1 MIESLKIYGMSRKGS
16 WSGAGSGAAGTW
28 TPSSDIS
35 TETNPYAVPVS
46 LQGSGSVALAASQS
60 YDFVTSDDMLLMMPQ
75 PVTEDFV
82 LEIGYRYQTAPGN
95 LYVVQAPL
103 SAASLAAGWEAGY
116 KYHYRFTIGGSDGI
130 LLDAPSIT
138 PWTDGGDTDVD
149 IL

>member
-1 MIESLKIYGMSRKGS
+1 MSRKGS

-28 TPSSDIS
+28 TPSSDVT

-82 LEIGYRYQTAPGN
+82 LEIGYRYQNRGGE
-95 LYVVQAPL
+95 PL
-103 SAASLAAGWEAGY
+103 CGAGSALRGIARG
-116 KYHYRFTIGGSDGI
+116 RMGGR
-130 LLDAPSIT
+130 
-138 PWTDGGDTDVD
+138 V
-149 IL
+149 

>member
-1 MIESLKIYGMSRKGS
+1 AALDASERVVIESLKIYGMSRKGS

-28 TPSSDIS
+28 TPSSEIS

-82 LEIGYRYQTAPGN
+82 LEIGYRYQTAAEN

-103 SAASLAAGWEAGY
+103 SAASLAAG
-116 KYHYRFTIGGSDGI
+116 
-130 LLDAPSIT
+130 
-138 PWTDGGDTDVD
+138 
-149 IL
+149 